1 MIPIL
6 AAGGL
11 LEPNAGLAAWIFLT
25 FLILLLVLR
34 RFAWG
39 PITAALDERENK
51 IQASMD
57 QAEKALAEARQLQAD
72 NDRARRESEAA
83 AQKILREARETAE
96 ALRAEEVEKT
106 KTQLKRL
113 QESAQADI
121 QRERDSA
128 LAMLRNEVADLAIG
142 AAEKVLGSSVD
153 DGRQRKL
160 VDDFLKGL
168 PSN

>member
-1 MIPIL
+1 MTPIL
-6 AAGGL
+6 AADL
-11 LEPNAGLAAWIFLT
+11 LAPNAGLAFWIFVT
-25 FLILLLVLR
+25 FVALLILLR

-39 PITAALDERENK
+39 PITQALDEREAT

-57 QAEKALAEARQLQAD
+57 QAEKALVEARQIQAD
-72 NDRARRESEAA
+72 NNKARRESEAD
-83 AQKILREARETAE
+83 AQRILREARETAE
-96 ALRAEEVEKT
+96 KLRGEEVEKT
-106 KTQLKRL
+106 RAQLRLL

-121 QRERDSA
+121 ERERDSA
-128 LAMLRNEVADLAIG
+128 LETLRGEVADLAIQ
-142 AAEKVLGSSVD
+142 AAERVLGASVD